1 MHGKKLSEN
10 EFIIRCKKVNPQ
22 FKYDNIG
29 FTKLHGGFVYPTCKK
44 HGKFKFNAVGLS
56 TKHVKCPECDREER
70 FYNFVNKARSI
81 HGDKYQYDLNSYKTN
96 KLPMTIICPI
106 HGEFKQTP
114 GDHLKGWGCSKCS
127 GKYKPTTEEWILKA
141 APVYNYYYDYSKVE
155 YKDNKTSVIVIC
167 PKHGEFY
174 TIPHNH
180 LKGTSGCPKCNDE
193 LKHKK
198 YSKTSAE
205 FIIDAKKV
213 HGDLYDYSKVNYYNK
228 ETPITIICKKHGEF
242 EQTPNVHLCG
252 AGCPK
257 CKNKNQT
264 KLFEKLSETF
274 KELNFDYEIGV
285 KWLEGQRFDIYNKE
299 FNFAIEYDG
308 LQHYESVEH
317 FGGESYFKVTQERD
331 NLKNAKC
338 ITNKCKL
345 FRVKFDYTDEDYQEL
360 IYNIDNYI
368 NNKKFIPKLR
378 QGSSIT
384 II

>member
-22 FKYDNIG
+22 FEYDNIG

-44 HGKFKFNAVGLS
+44 HGKFKFNATGLS

-70 FYNFVNKARSI
+70 FYNFVDKARSI
-81 HGDKYQYDLNSYKTN
+81 HGDKYQYDLSSYKNN
-96 KLPMTIICPI
+96 KLPITIICPI
-106 HGEFKQTP
+106 HGEFQQTP
-114 GDHLKGWGCSKCS
+114 SVHLNGWGCSKCS
-127 GKYKPTTEEWILKA
+127 GKYKPTTEEWVLKA

-167 PKHGEFY
+167 PKHGEFH
-174 TIPHNH
+174 TIPSNH
-180 LKGTSGCPKCNDE
+180 LKGISGCPKCNDE

-205 FIIDAKKV
+205 FIVDAKKI

-228 ETPITIICKKHGEF
+228 QTPITIICKKHGEF
-242 EQTPNVHLCG
+242 EQTPNAHLSG
-252 AGCPK
+252 AGCLK

-264 KLFEKLSETF
+264 KLFEKLSDTF

-299 FNFAIEYDG
+299 FNFAVEYDG
-308 LQHYESVEH
+308 LQHYEPVEH
-317 FGGESYFKVTQERD
+317 FGGEPYFKVIQERD
-331 NLKNAKC
+331 NLKNTKC
-338 ITNKCKL
+338 AANKCKL
-345 FRVKFDYTDEDYQEL
+345 FRVKFNYTDEDYQEL
-360 IYNIDNYI
+360 VYNITNYI
-368 NNKKFIPKLR
+368 NNKTFIPKLR

>member
-22 FKYDNIG
+22 FRYDNIG

-70 FYNFVNKARSI
+70 FYSFVDKARII
-81 HGDKYQYDLNSYKTN
+81 HGDKYQYDLSSYKTN
-96 KLPMTIICPI
+96 KLPISIICPE
-106 HGEFKQTP
+106 HGEFKQAP

-127 GKYKPTTEEWILKA
+127 GKYKPTTKEWVLKA
-141 APVYNYYYDYSKVE
+141 APVYNYYYDYSKVD

-174 TIPHNH
+174 TIPNNH
-180 LKGTSGCPKCNDE
+180 LKGISGCPKCNDE

-205 FIIDAKKV
+205 FIADSKKV

-228 ETPITIICKKHGEF
+228 ETPTTIICKKHGEF
-242 EQTPNVHLCG
+242 KQTPNAHLWG

-299 FNFAIEYDG
+299 FNFAVEYDG
-308 LQHYESVEH
+308 LQHYEPVEH
-317 FGGESYFKVTQERD
+317 FGGEPYFKVTQARD

-338 ITNKCKL
+338 IANKCKL

-360 IYNIDNYI
+360 VYNIVNYI
-368 NNKKFIPKLR
+368 SNKKFIPKLR
-378 QGSSIT
+378 HGSSIT

>member
-44 HGKFKFNAVGLS
+44 HGRFKFNAVGLS

-70 FYNFVNKARSI
+70 FYSFVDKARSI
-81 HGDKYQYDLNSYKTN
+81 HGDKYQYDLSSYKTN
-96 KLPMTIICPI
+96 KLPINIICPE
-106 HGEFKQTP
+106 HGEFKQAP

-127 GKYKPTTEEWILKA
+127 GKYKPTTEEWVLKA

-174 TIPHNH
+174 TIPNNH
-180 LKGTSGCPKCNDE
+180 LKGISGCPKCNDE

-198 YSKTSAE
+198 YSKTSAK
-205 FIIDAKKV
+205 FIADAKKV
-213 HGDLYDYSKVNYYNK
+213 HGELYDYSKVNYYNK

-242 EQTPNVHLCG
+242 KQAPNAHLCG

-274 KELNFDYEIGV
+274 KELDFDYEIGI

-299 FNFAIEYDG
+299 FNFAVEYDG
-308 LQHYESVEH
+308 LQHYEPVEH

-331 NLKNAKC
+331 TLKNTKC
-338 ITNKCKL
+338 IVNKCKL

-360 IYNIDNYI
+360 VYNINNYI